1 MLQNMLTTII
11 LITAAAILSLMSIYF
26 TNKLSKEDKPN
37 KRSDRIRLFLL
48 GFAWGVV
55 VCRLIAGEQSVEV
68 LWLEILGGIFAGS
81 TLLIQPGRLR
91 KIYSQST
98 KRSENESQ

>member
-55 VCRLIAGEQSVEV
+55 VCRLIAEQSVEV

>member
-1 MLQNMLTTII
+1 MLTTII

-55 VCRLIAGEQSVEV
+55 VCRLIAEQSVEV